1 MLPVDVSNFVRG
13 VEKTYAL
20 AEAFDKKPGL
30 WPALRVLIEWART
43 VRIVKSGGSQGL
55 MTVVSFCHLFIY
67 FASSSAPRKTSN
79 QKEYALQRIVTWM
92 ESVRDSQCGELI
104 HDFLKFLSNRKNQ
117 SWIVVKTDPWTNEPL
132 IRSGLIDELRKN
144 AEIAVYILAVHDGDI
159 NKLFQF
165 CTKNRLF
172 RIDKRYLKPNSVTEG
187 KKQHCLNEIKTKC
200 NPRKC
205 RDLTFELVDR
215 NGVFY
220 LEVTGDHKYF
230 QDVER
235 GLNKIHN
242 KIISSRISGFHCH
255 TFHIKDSTMILPEH
269 GSGPST
275 EVSFSTYQGENFM
288 AQHTSIW
295 KSVLTFRNNHKNLN
309 WQTTEYQRY
318 EKQFL
323 KQMKLYKENQKMAV
337 RGSRTWRFF
346 SDMSCNIRCGNHYLF
361 NVPET
366 LMNTFE
372 TITVAQ
378 VERSVS
384 KYEEALGL
392 EKQENIIQNLKNYNS
407 LTLLRSQQA
416 LVDQAPLELI
426 PLKDMKKR
434 LAKQKKD
441 ETVTSK
447 PIKSKSNGINHSF
460 YPQWIHG
467 ENQAKE
473 FANKYGFK
481 QVPLVEDDYY
491 TNISVY
497 WRQRELVVSCDFKGI
512 ITNIRHRST
521 RWLSATIKRFE
532 QKGGDDVRTYLECRA
547 PLDDDESCLET
558 IIEYLNGR
566 SVFEASFS
574 TQIKQNY
581 TNRGHSDETLSAR
594 PLITEMFHLNLR
606 FRSMRLITPVAKFV
620 NTDNDILLLH
630 DVNDGIF
637 RLETREFE
645 WFPKHYE
652 FEIRMCVDKRNDL
665 ELSKKSF
672 DMSLLLFDFTK
683 NNKL

>member
-20 AEAFDKKPGL
+20 AEAFDKNPGL

-79 QKEYALQRIVTWM
+79 QKEYALLRIVTWM

-172 RIDKRYLKPNSVTEG
+172 RIDKRYLNPNSVTEG

-242 KIISSRISGFHCH
+242 KIISSRISGFRCH

-366 LMNTFE
+366 LIDTFE
-372 TITVAQ
+372 TASLSQIDESFALPI
-378 VERSVS
+378 S
-384 KYEEALGL
+384 KES
-392 EKQENIIQNLKNYNS
+392 KKNLLS
-407 LTLLRSQQA
+407 RSQQQFGSQTPLQ
-416 LVDQAPLELI
+416 LV
-426 PLKDMKKR
+426 PLKEMSYE
-434 LAKQKKD
+434 KQTNTQMA
-441 ETVTSK
+441 ETVVSTPDK
-447 PIKSKSNGINHSF
+447 NFQRIKHSF

-491 TNISVY
+491 TTIFVN
-497 WRQRELVVSCDFKGI
+497 WRQRELVVSCDSKGI
-512 ITNIRHRST
+512 ITKIRHRST
-521 RWLSATIKRFE
+521 LWLSATIKRFE
-532 QKGGDDVRTYLECRA
+532 QKGGDDIGTYLECRA

-594 PLITEMFHLNLR
+594 PLITEMFHLNWR

-652 FEIRMCVDKRNDL
+652 LEIRMCVDKRNDL

-683 NNKL
+683 K